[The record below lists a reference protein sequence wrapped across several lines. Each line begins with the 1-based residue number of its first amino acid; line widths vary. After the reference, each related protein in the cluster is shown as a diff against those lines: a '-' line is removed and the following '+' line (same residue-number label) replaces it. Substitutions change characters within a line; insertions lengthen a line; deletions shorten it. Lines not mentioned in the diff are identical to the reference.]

1 MKKPTDDAQLAKLKK
16 ACQNHSC
23 KCGTYEKDDTK
34 WSFDAGAHLD
44 TRLCPGNLH
53 SFILFLYRFCQKKLL
68 DIIYREAS
76 VSFLALAD
84 VL

>member
-1 MKKPTDDAQLAKLKK
+1 MKKPSDDAQLAKLKK

-53 SFILFLYRFCQKKLL
+53 SFMH
-68 DIIYREAS
+68 S
-76 VSFLALAD
+76 T
-84 VL
+84 